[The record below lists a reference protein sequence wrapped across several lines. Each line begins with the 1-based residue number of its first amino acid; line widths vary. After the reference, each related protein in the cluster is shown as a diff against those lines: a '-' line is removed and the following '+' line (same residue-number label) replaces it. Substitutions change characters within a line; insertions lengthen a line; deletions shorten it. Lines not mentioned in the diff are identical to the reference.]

1 MFRKIAFSL
10 ILVVLALAVAPVFG
24 QDNATASLR
33 LLNLDTSSTVVS
45 ARLEDGRGI
54 ATNLA
59 SGSAS
64 DYVPLTANRS
74 TFLSVTFAPRGG
86 TSFNREWAVP
96 LLAPGHYTAAVVGR
110 STDITLQLIFISED
124 TLCADKLDGS
134 CIILINNVA
143 GMPPVTLSAGSTR
156 MIDNATYRHAVVN
169 AVPARSYLGISAV
182 NATNSNTTLFQLQR
196 GFFAPNVISFYTLTG
211 SYSAGTLSN
220 FGVGTLQRVPVD
232 TMTFLRGLTA
242 DLNLTGGST
251 LIAAENIVAVLD
263 SVGFDQLLANPQL
276 PLTVFAPTDEAV
288 VAAADLYQCA
298 LANPAALRT
307 LILSHIVAGSYT
319 PSQLISTGQ
328 LPSMSGMTHTFRR
341 AANGGFLIDNTFVSN
356 SLGYPTTN
364 GNVYLIDTVLVPPG
378 FVDQYCSAG

>member
-1 MFRKIAFSL
+1 MFRKIALSL
-10 ILVVLALAVAPVFG
+10 ILAIFALAVAPVLG
-24 QDNATASLR
+24 QDSATASLR
-33 LLNLDTSSTVVS
+33 LLNLDTSSTVVT

-64 DYVPLTANRS
+64 DYVPLAANRS
-74 TFLSVTFAPRGG
+74 TFLTVTFAPRGG
-86 TSFNREWAVP
+86 TNFNREWTVP
-96 LLAPGHYTAAVVGR
+96 LLNPGHYTAAVIGR
-110 STDITLQLIFISED
+110 STDITLQLVFISED
-124 TLCADKLDGS
+124 SLCADKLAAGS

-156 MIDNATYRHAVVN
+156 MIENAAYRHAVVN
-169 AVPARSYLGISAV
+169 TVPARSYLGISAV
-182 NATNSNTTLFQLQR
+182 STSNPDTTLFQLQR

-251 LIAAENIVAVLD
+251 LIATENIVAVLD
-263 SVGFDQLLANPQL
+263 TIGFDQLLANPQL

-288 VAAADLYQCA
+288 VAVADLYQCA

-307 LILSHIVAGSYT
+307 LVLNHIVAGSYT
-319 PSQLISTGQ
+319 PSQLINAGQ
-328 LPSMSGMTHTFRR
+328 IPSMSGTNHSFR
-341 AANGGFLIDNTFVSN
+341 AASGGFLIDNTFVAS
-356 SLGYPTTN
+356 STGYPTAN
-364 GNVYLIDTVLVPPG
+364 GNVYLIDQVLVPPG

>member
-1 MFRKIAFSL
+1 MFRKIAFCL
-10 ILVVLALAVAPVFG
+10 ILVVFALAVAPVFG
-24 QDNATASLR
+24 QDSPPASLR
-33 LLNLDTSSTVVS
+33 LLNLDTSSTVVT

-74 TFLSVTFAPRGG
+74 TFITVTFAPRGG
-86 TSFNREWAVP
+86 TNFNREWAVP
-96 LLAPGHYTAAVVGR
+96 LLAPGHYTAAVIGR

-124 TLCADKLDGS
+124 ALCADKLATGS

-156 MIDNATYRHAVVN
+156 MIDSAAYRHAVVN
-169 AVPARSYLGISAV
+169 GVPARSYLGISAV
-182 NATNSNTTLFQLQR
+182 SAPNPDTTLFQLQR
-196 GFFAPNVISFYTLTG
+196 GFFAPNVISFYALTG
-211 SYSAGTLSN
+211 TYSAGTLSN

-251 LIAAENIVAVLD
+251 LIAAENIVAVLQTI
-263 SVGFDQLLANPQL
+263 GFDQLLANPQL

-288 VAAADLYQCA
+288 VAVADLYQCA

-307 LILSHIVAGSYT
+307 LVLSHIVAGSYT
-319 PSQLISTGQ
+319 PSQLITAGQ
-328 LPSMSGMTHTFRR
+328 IPSMSGTTHYISRCQRR
-341 AANGGFLIDNTFVSN
+341 LFDRQ
-356 SLGYPTTN
+356 
-364 GNVYLIDTVLVPPG
+364 YLCL
-378 FVDQYCSAG
+378 